1 MFKYTKAAGNIL
13 INDFKKY
20 AKIFRWTSSIFT
32 IIYLTYEIIY
42 KAVTLHFAYPVYIVL
57 LAAFV
62 IFTISDFFFDKYEN
76 KIARKIARRIY
87 KWFTIACRVITLGFA
102 IYQVYITPPSE
113 TNGIS
118 IMLTTLLILL
128 WVLSFASEILV
139 EVVTDR
145 VEIMIYAL
153 KEDIDTIKKPF
164 VSVANFG
171 KRLIGKKIE
180 QPPYDPKR
188 DKVIG
193 DLEAIIEK
201 EKIKEFPDENDLKEE
216 TEENEKD

>member
-20 AKIFRWTSSIFT
+20 AKIFRWTSSIVS
-32 IIYLTYEIIY
+32 IIYLTYEIVSN
-42 KAVTLHFAYPVYIVL
+42 AVTLGIAHPIYIAL
-57 LAAFV
+57 LVAFI
-62 IFTISDFFFDKYEN
+62 IFTISDFFFDRYEK

-87 KWFTIACRVITLGFA
+87 KWFTIACRVFTLAMA
-102 IYQVYITPPSE
+102 IYQIYITPSSE

-128 WVLSFASEILV
+128 WVVSFVSEILV

-164 VSVANFG
+164 VAFTNFG
-171 KRLIGKKIE
+171 KRITGKKIE
-180 QPPYDPKR
+180 VEPYDPRR
-188 DKVIG
+188 DKVIM
-193 DLEAIIEK
+193 DLDNIIEK
-201 EKIKEFPDENDLKEE
+201 ERIKGLPDGDEETDLKEE
-216 TEENEKD
+216 E